1 MTVFAM
7 FFGLKKKKCRL
18 NNYVV
23 LIIYDGGFNCL
34 KKKGESDDCFLFEE
48 LAMTVFAI
56 LLIFKKKSCS
66 RRVFRY
72 ITLIQV

>member
-7 FFGLKKKKCRL
+7 FFGLKK
-18 NNYVV
+18 
-23 LIIYDGGFNCL
+23 

-56 LLIFKKKSCS
+56 LLIFKKKSYS